1 MSFDTEATAVLTIF
15 IVDLVIAK
23 RRKGKTEKRRKR
35 STTGFLYKLEFT
47 SRKHFSS
54 FHALINKS
62 RSIYVFSFAILSH
75 NMYRDGSTSFYSFRT
90 KAERNVVL
98 TLFKFIQKWSY
109 SVGDSF

>member
-54 FHALINKS
+54 FHA
-62 RSIYVFSFAILSH
+62 
-75 NMYRDGSTSFYSFRT
+75 
-90 KAERNVVL
+90 
-98 TLFKFIQKWSY
+98 
-109 SVGDSF
+109 

>member
-15 IVDLVIAK
+15 IVGLVIAK

-75 NMYRDGSTSFYSFRT
+75 NRYRDCSTSFYRFHI
-90 KAERNVVL
+90 KAKRNIVL
-98 TLFKFIQKWSY
+98 ILFKFIQKWSF
-109 SVGDSF
+109 SVGDGF